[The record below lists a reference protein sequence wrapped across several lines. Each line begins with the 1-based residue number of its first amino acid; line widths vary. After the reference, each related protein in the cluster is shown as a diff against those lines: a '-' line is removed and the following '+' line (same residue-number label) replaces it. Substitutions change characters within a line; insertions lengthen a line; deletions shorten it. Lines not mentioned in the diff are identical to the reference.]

1 MKAKKT
7 ATAADRRIA
16 ARKTVDFIHVSELT
30 SLSNYAVIAREG
42 VIVDA
47 SQSGFLLKVERSQLV
62 PKEYRENLNMLNLVG
77 HQVVMYL
84 PQMNLDLDGTI
95 TRADHVGKGRFE
107 IACKFSADVPEYW
120 RDCLVDLLPAPGEIK
135 EEENSQPESAD

>member
-1 MKAKKT
+1 MRSE
-7 ATAADRRIA
+7 RRVA
-16 ARKTVDFIHVSELT
+16 ARKVVDTIHVAELT
-30 SLSNYAVIAREG
+30 SLSSYSVIAREG

-47 SQSGFLLKVERSQLV
+47 SQSGFLVKVERSSLV
-62 PKEYRENLNMLNLVG
+62 PKEYRENLNMMNLVG

-107 IACKFSADVPEYW
+107 IAVKFSPDVPEYW
-120 RDCLVDLLPAPGEIK
+120 RGCLVDLLPAPGEIT
-135 EEENSQPESAD
+135 ED

>member
-1 MKAKKT
+1 MKAE
-7 ATAADRRIA
+7 RRLA
-16 ARKTVDFIHVSELT
+16 ARKVVDTIHVAELT
-30 SLSNYAVIAREG
+30 SLSSYSVIAREG

-47 SQSGFLLKVERSQLV
+47 SQTGFLVKVDRTALV
-62 PKEYRENLNMLNLVG
+62 PKEYRDNLNMQNLVG

-107 IACKFSADVPEYW
+107 IAITFSPDVPEYW
-120 RDCLVDLLPAPGEIK
+120 RGCLVELLPAPGEIK
-135 EEENSQPESAD
+135 DEDHPPAGNK

>member
-1 MKAKKT
+1 MKAE
-7 ATAADRRIA
+7 RRHS
-16 ARKTVDFIHVSELT
+16 ARKVVDTIHVAELT
-30 SLSNYAVIAREG
+30 SLSSYSVIAREG

-47 SQSGFLLKVERSQLV
+47 SNTGFLVKVDRTALV
-62 PKEYRENLNMLNLVG
+62 PKEYRENLNMTNLVG

-107 IACKFSADVPEYW
+107 IAVTFSADVPEYW
-120 RDCLVDLLPAPGEIK
+120 RGCLVELLPAPGEIQDDD
-135 EEENSQPESAD
+135 QPAKN

>member
-1 MKAKKT
+1 MKAE
-7 ATAADRRIA
+7 RRIA
-16 ARKTVDFIHVSELT
+16 ERKTVDLIHVNELT
-30 SLSNYAVIAREG
+30 SLSSYSVIAREG

-47 SQSGFLLKVERSQLV
+47 SQSGFLLSVDRKALI
-62 PKEYRENLNMLNLVG
+62 PKEYKENLTMANLVG

-107 IACKFSADVPEYW
+107 IAITFSPEVPEYW
-120 RDCLVDLLPAPGEIK
+120 RGCLVDLLPAPGEIA
-135 EEENSQPESAD
+135 ADDPKS

>member
-1 MKAKKT
+1 MKAE
-7 ATAADRRIA
+7 RRVA
-16 ARKTVDFIHVSELT
+16 PRKTVDFIHVAELT
-30 SLSNYAVIAREG
+30 SLSSYSVIAREG

-47 SQSGFLLKVERSQLV
+47 SQTGFLLKVDRTQLV
-62 PKEYRENLNMLNLVG
+62 PKEYRDNLSMTNLVG

-107 IACKFSADVPEYW
+107 IAVTFSPDVPEYW
-120 RDCLVDLLPAPGEIK
+120 RGCLVDLLPAPGEIH
-135 EEENSQPESAD
+135 EEEPKKS

>member
-1 MKAKKT
+1 MKAE
-7 ATAADRRIA
+7 RRHA
-16 ARKTVDFIHVSELT
+16 ARKVVDTIHVAELT
-30 SLSNYAVIAREG
+30 SLSSYSVIAREG

-47 SQSGFLLKVERSQLV
+47 SQTGFLVKVDRTALV
-62 PKEYRENLNMLNLVG
+62 PKEYRDNLNMTNLVG

-107 IACKFSADVPEYW
+107 IAITFSPDVPEYW
-120 RDCLVDLLPAPGEIK
+120 RGCLVELLPAPGEIK
-135 EEENSQPESAD
+135 DEEQPPVKP